1 MIQRADRPFLGIWR
15 GNREFTELRRGS
27 RVLWQKDVPEEP
39 KEKLTTL
46 TLTAA
51 SNADLALLDFV
62 LWAIGQGHTGHV
74 TATIGGEVHS
84 LGGVAP
90 LLSVR
95 SEVSGNDGRTATLS
109 IGEESAL
116 NVESLRV
123 GEAISVELVLEA
135 GGPYKS
141 EDGQNWNAFYLPA
154 TVSEGLV
161 EVSAMP
167 CLLPDSR
174 WVKLSCDADCIDG
187 SLLNPTTSLKRTV
200 TIKLNE
206 VVMGTASCVIT
217 SGITWCTAW
226 TYSVPESKL
235 NTVLA
240 TTDKRPLSLTV
251 TNMPTGYF
259 NSIYWNWDKI
269 DTVLT
274 LIVTTNADENML

>member
-27 RVLWQKDVPEEP
+27 RVLWQKEVPEEP

-51 SNADLALLDFV
+51 SPADLALPDFV

-74 TATIGGEVHS
+74 TAIIGGEVHS

-95 SEVSGNDGRTATLS
+95 SEVSANDGRTATLS

-123 GEAISVELVLEA
+123 GEALSLSLVVEA
-135 GGPYKS
+135 G
-141 EDGQNWNAFYLPA
+141 EVWLPKKLSSNTYTA
-154 TVSEGLV
+154 DPL
-161 EVSAMP
+161 P
-167 CLLPDSR
+167 CLLPDVR
-174 WVKLSCDADCIDG
+174 WAQLVGVAYRYAVSQLGVAASTLKNTLNIQLNGVSVGTVLCSIGADCSYKPVWRLG
-187 SLLNPTTSLKRTV
+187 
-200 TIKLNE
+200 
-206 VVMGTASCVIT
+206 
-217 SGITWCTAW
+217 
-226 TYSVPESKL
+226 VPESALNKVLVETDERPMVLVAGNTPTSCFGKAGTGVKL
-235 NTVLA
+235 VWGRIETV
-240 TTDKRPLSLTV
+240 
-251 TNMPTGYF
+251 
-259 NSIYWNWDKI
+259 I
-269 DTVLT
+269 T